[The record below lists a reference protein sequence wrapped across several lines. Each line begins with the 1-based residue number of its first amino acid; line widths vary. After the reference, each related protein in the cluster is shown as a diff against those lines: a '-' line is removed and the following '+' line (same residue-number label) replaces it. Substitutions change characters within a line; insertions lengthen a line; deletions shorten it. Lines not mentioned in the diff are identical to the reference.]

1 MKITIGMRVGQSEV
15 LTLMGYANSMV
26 YISALY
32 KLVVLYL
39 ALLCSSNGTKF
50 SSWSIGVTLTSLE
63 NLHKASHCALYT
75 LRFIDVCSGVRV

>member
-26 YISALY
+26 YISALN

-39 ALLCSSNGTKF
+39 ALLGSSTGNKLGF
-50 SSWSIGVTLTSLE
+50 WSIGVTLTFLE
-63 NLHKASHCALYT
+63 SLHKDATVRCT
-75 LRFIDVCSGVRV
+75 LSGL